1 MNKNISW
8 TYNEEFEKHGFFII
22 QNLCDPSLLYSEI
35 PSSEVKDKVLIY
47 QKKSGELISISD
59 EPQVP
64 NSSARR
70 NFPLYQHINFS
81 IKSII
86 ENFIG
91 RKLYTTYWY
100 DRFYFLNQELKI
112 HTDQEQCEISCSL
125 HISSNLKK
133 YWDFKLMNLYGEEKF
148 VQLNPGDAIVYKG
161 IQIPHWRDPLPSRH
175 GKTNFIKNDDTYYH
189 QVFFH
194 YVLQDGNYVQFAN

>member
-8 TYNEEFEKHGFFII
+8 TYNEEFEKNGFFII
-22 QNLCDPSLLYSEI
+22 KNLCDPSLLYSEV
-35 PSSEVKDKVLIY
+35 PNEDFKNKVLLYDNRNKTYSI
-47 QKKSGELISISD
+47 QENHPCCFGSIS
-59 EPQVP
+59 
-64 NSSARR
+64 RR
-70 NFPLYQHINFS
+70 NFPLYEQFQFS
-81 IKSII
+81 IKPII
-86 ENFIG
+86 EDFIG
-91 RKLYTTYWY
+91 RKLYITYCY
-100 DRFYFLNQELKI
+100 DIFYFSNQELKI

-133 YWDFKLMNLYGEEKF
+133 YWDFKLMNPYGEEKS

-175 GKTNFIKNDDTYYH
+175 DKKNSTQNDDTYYH

>member
-8 TYNEEFEKHGFFII
+8 TYNDEFEKRGFFII
-22 QNLCDPSLLYSEI
+22 KNLCDPSLLYSEV
-35 PSSEVKDKVLIY
+35 PSDDFKNKVLNYYNRI
-47 QKKSGELISISD
+47 KSIEISD
-59 EPQVP
+59 EPQVF
-64 NSSARR
+64 NSSSRR
-70 NFPLYQHINFS
+70 NFPPYEQFQFS
-81 IKSII
+81 IKPII

-112 HTDQEQCEISCSL
+112 HTDKEQCEISCSL

-133 YWDFKLMNLYGEEKF
+133 YWDFKLMNLYGEEKS

-175 GKTNFIKNDDTYYH
+175 DKKNSTQNDDTYYH
-189 QVFFH
+189 QSFFH
-194 YVLQDGNYVQFAN
+194 YVLQDGNYIQFAN

>member
-22 QNLCDPSLLYSEI
+22 KNLCDPSLLH
-35 PSSEVKDKVLIY
+35 SEVPSEDFKDKLLRY
-47 QKKSGELISISD
+47 DTRNKSFEISD
-59 EPQVP
+59 EPQVS
-64 NSSARR
+64 NSSSRR
-70 NFPLYQHINFS
+70 NFPLYGQFQFS
-81 IKSII
+81 IKPII

-100 DRFYFLNQELKI
+100 DRFYFSNQELKI

-133 YWDFKLMNLYGEEKF
+133 YWDFKLKDLSGEEES

-175 GKTNFIKNDDTYYH
+175 DKKNSTQNDDTYYH

-194 YVLQDGNYVQFAN
+194 YILQDGNYVQFAN